1 MAAVGVRGVMPSHN
15 AVLDVPMHLN
25 KWAINGVLRSEFG
38 FGNGMTVSDCNDI
51 GASFAFGVASNLT
64 QVTARA
70 MRAGLDADLQCGF
83 SNATAS
89 YLKWIPDALAAGLAT
104 VDDLKTLAGH
114 YLTQKFA
121 AGLFDQPLT
130 DESWISRL
138 DAPAHR
144 QLAYEAAAQS
154 IVLLANAKG
163 ALPLAFGGAVKR
175 VAMIGPM
182 MTEQSGGRDNMLG
195 SYTLDNGVI
204 EVDLL
209 PTALNKTFPSLSI
222 SVTVGASPDDL
233 SEDGIAAAVAAAQ
246 NADVAIVAVGDSLH
260 SCGEWLDRDSLDLPG
275 AQLALLQALVA
286 NASSTP
292 IVLVLING
300 RAASFGPANA
310 LLAQMAAVVEAW
322 RPGEMGAQALV
333 DILSGKVNPSGKL
346 ASQWAQNVGQMGSG
360 AQPWLQRRVAKWV
373 ANTRSAPDADGR
385 VYDPYIATQFS
396 SLPLFRFGHGLSYT
410 TWSYKS
416 ITVDGVGPISGL
428 PGGGTFSGRGG
439 AGYRD
444 ALATTVFTAHV
455 TLCNSGAVDGA
466 EVVQLYARLPPQDLF
481 GPDGLPIVP
490 HWKRLVGYGRI
501 ALTAGA
507 CGTLDLPA
515 IADDFA
521 LYDDA
526 MVLRVLPAA
535 YIISAGGRS
544 DTDLLAVNVTLAA

>member
-1 MAAVGVRGVMPSHN
+1 MPSHN

-246 NADVAIVAVGDSLH
+246 NADVAIVAVGGSLH

-455 TLCNSGAVDGA
+455 TLCNSGTVDGA
-466 EVVQLYARLPPQDLF
+466 
-481 GPDGLPIVP
+481 
-490 HWKRLVGYGRI
+490 
-501 ALTAGA
+501 
-507 CGTLDLPA
+507 
-515 IADDFA
+515 
-521 LYDDA
+521 
-526 MVLRVLPAA
+526 
-535 YIISAGGRS
+535 
-544 DTDLLAVNVTLAA
+544 